1 MLNTKTPQSNDE
13 MNKAIEGILS
23 SNGLSEERMND
34 GIAIISTLV
43 EATRVVSGES
53 DGTKKDS
60 ANDIRD
66 VIGTS
71 TKKYADLVGEAKDF
85 LNPAN
90 GIGMVSAI
98 NSFLD
103 SMESN
108 DEAPTSSDDV
118 EEVEEVV
125 QPVAPK
131 PKKASKKKSAS
142 SSPSNDDIIAL
153 VNDSV
158 AKAMT
163 PILEQMQS
171 MIASVSQPQPVV
183 VEAKPKTQ
191 PKVEPEEEQTTG
203 GLLSKKSWS
212 NPSGWKDQTNYS
224 VAVITDQIGNQTTDN
239 KYTVFVCRGM
249 NPEEATHKGRMVV
262 LRRIIQVLDA
272 SNGNKAIT
280 KATQSED
287 WMDVASESFGITD
300 AVLDSFITNPNLFQ
314 QQTRRTGQK
323 MRGRLGI
330 NDTESFLTVVN
341 DLIANQPQPKASK
354 PKASP
359 QPTSLVDMAE
369 PTPSVNASV
378 DPNEV
383 KKVMKQFGYGF
394 DEAVAFLS

>member
-23 SNGLSEERMND
+23 SNGLSKERMND
-34 GIAIISTLV
+34 GITIISTLV

-60 ANDIRD
+60 ADDIRD

-90 GIGMVSAI
+90 GVGMVEAI

-103 SMESN
+103 SLEST
-108 DEAPTSSDDV
+108 DEATTSSDDV

-171 MIASVSQPQPVV
+171 LIASVSQPQPVV
-183 VEAKPKTQ
+183 VEAPKEQ
-191 PKVEPEEEQTTG
+191 PKVEVEEDQTTS
-203 GLLSKKSWS
+203 GLGLKKAYS
-212 NPSGWKDQTNYS
+212 NPSGWKDSTNYS
-224 VAVITDQIGNQTTDN
+224 VAVIMDLVGNTTTDK
-239 KYTVFVCRGM
+239 KYEVFVCRGM
-249 NPEEATHKGRMVV
+249 TSDEATLQGRKVL

-280 KATQSED
+280 KATQSTD
-287 WMDVASESFGITD
+287 WMDVASESFGITN
-300 AVLDSFITNPNLFQ
+300 AVLDSLMTNANTYQ

-323 MRGRLGI
+323 LRAKLGI
-330 NDTESFLTVVN
+330 VDTDSFLTVVN
-341 DLIANQPQPKASK
+341 DLIENQPQPKVA
-354 PKASP
+354 P
-359 QPTSLVDMAE
+359 QPTSLVDMAS
-369 PTPSVNASV
+369 PSPSVNASV